1 MEPKRWP
8 VVVVTIVL
16 LLLIYNFL
24 STIFKSNIKR
34 FSHDRIYVDYAT
46 YKKSPK
52 GTAETPYRSTSGISH
67 QMALAERHMDTD
79 RVEAAMAAFDQG
91 MALSLSKR
99 KLPKGDA
106 PLRDEA
112 YEEAKRLA
120 AINHPE
126 IAMGNALYAAGK
138 FDQALSKFNEILSD
152 LPEKDLQNRMKL
164 YDSMSECYFR
174 LKNKDGYVQYKTKF
188 VQAQKELRDMI
199 RRVYP
204 RSAPP
209 ETPLWITSEEAMTHL
224 LRVKTL
230 AIQHLQEENRDML
243 IRRAEYDLEVARQ
256 LSG

>member
-24 STIFKSNIKR
+24 SIIFKSNIKR

-52 GTAETPYRSTSGISH
+52 EPADTTYRSTSGISH
-67 QMALAERHMDTD
+67 QMALAERHIDSN
-79 RVEAAMAAFDQG
+79 RIEAAVTAFDQG
-91 MALSLSKR
+91 MVLSLSKR
-99 KLPKGDA
+99 KLPRGDA

-120 AINHPE
+120 SIDHPE
-126 IAMGNALYAAGK
+126 IAQGNSLFSAGK
-138 FDQALSKFNEILSD
+138 FDQALSKFNEVLSD
-152 LPEKDLQNRMKL
+152 LPEKDIQNRMKL

-174 LKNKDGYVQYKTKF
+174 LKNKDGYIQYKTKF
-188 VQAQKELRDMI
+188 VQTQKELRSMV
-199 RRVYP
+199 RRVFP

-209 ETPLWITSEEAMTHL
+209 ETPLWISSEEAMTHL

-230 AIQHLQEENRDML
+230 AIQHLKDENRDML
-243 IRRAEYDLEVARQ
+243 IRRAEFDLEVARQ
-256 LSG
+256 LSN